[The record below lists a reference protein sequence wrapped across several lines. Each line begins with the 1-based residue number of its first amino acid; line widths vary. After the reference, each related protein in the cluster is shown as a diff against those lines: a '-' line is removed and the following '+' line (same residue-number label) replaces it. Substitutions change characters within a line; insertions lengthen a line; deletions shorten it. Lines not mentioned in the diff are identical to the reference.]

1 VEHEVIAKRQSLDSR
16 RSIGGGSYVGSE
28 RDVLP
33 VISEDSNDVQIIIG
47 NDNGTAG
54 AGILLRP
61 KPGLSRNASEE
72 NLDSVTTVGPMLSK
86 MLGAALNPQAANG
99 RPGGA
104 P

>member
-1 VEHEVIAKRQSLDSR
+1 MEHEVISKRQSLDSR
-16 RSIGGGSYVGSE
+16 RSINGGSYVGSE
-28 RDVLP
+28 RDALP

-47 NDNGTAG
+47 NENGTAG